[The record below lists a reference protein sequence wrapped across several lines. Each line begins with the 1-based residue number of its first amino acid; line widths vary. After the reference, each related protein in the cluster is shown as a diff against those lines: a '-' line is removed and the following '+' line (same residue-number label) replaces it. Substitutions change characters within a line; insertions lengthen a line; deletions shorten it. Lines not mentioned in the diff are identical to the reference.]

1 MFNIKPEN
9 KRRMIEQIQTYF
21 YEERGDEIGEIAA
34 ESFLEF
40 MTEELGPHFYNKGI
54 EDAKNLVEQKVMN
67 IDEDLL
73 ALERPIK

>member
-1 MFNIKPEN
+1 
-9 KRRMIEQIQTYF
+9 MIEQIQTYF